1 MLWYTLTLTH
11 IIHRSKELGT
21 IQSTF
26 LFHGTE
32 LALNQTFLNKELHLF
47 IVDSEN
53 VNQSIETFVKLY
65 NLRTRKRQEFWLLDI
80 AHWTKNFAGDQ
91 LVDQIKANFKDLKLD
106 LDDDLYLFMG
116 KNWFILKDTC
126 VCKVIWKLFLN
137 SRNWRWDNHVGNVRH
152 TSGNAS

>member
-1 MLWYTLTLTH
+1 M
-11 IIHRSKELGT
+11 GA

-32 LALNQTFLNKELHLF
+32 LVLNQTFLNKELHLF
-47 IVDSEN
+47 IIDSEN

-106 LDDDLYLFMG
+106 LDDDLYLFTG
-116 KNWFILKDTC
+116 KN
-126 VCKVIWKLFLN
+126 
-137 SRNWRWDNHVGNVRH
+137 
-152 TSGNAS
+152 